1 MALFIS
7 LSQPILMEYY
17 LQSGEVIQ
25 EDLGC
30 LLLNSKR
37 LSFETADQLAMFV

>member
-17 LQSGEVIQ
+17 LKSGEVIQ

-30 LLLNSKR
+30 SLLNSKT
-37 LSFETADQLAMFV
+37 FEFRDG